1 MSIFAH
7 FVRLTTLAVALAACS
22 ETPATQIQ
30 PEAQDENFGVRAI
43 DPWADETPEQQDQEA
58 PQSTG
63 RRVYVPEP
71 SADQGERQDNNAN
84 GDRTEQTPEPN
95 PADPGNEEGEPA
107 DPEEGNTNDD
117 PAPEPE
123 PEPEPQDPPATGIQG
138 VYRFNDQQSLLY
150 VQVFKDN
157 STLGAR
163 FAHNHAIRSTNWTGV
178 LERVGAGTDCR
189 VSLELPVE
197 GLIVD
202 EPQMRRRVGY
212 DDDISDNQ
220 RAEIRGHMLADNQLN
235 INAHPTMAF
244 EGTRCSGADSDRGT
258 VSIDGRLTIRG
269 VTQAV
274 RMTMQYRLIDGTLY
288 LRGELGITH
297 SDFGFRPYSAFA
309 GSVRNQENMTLG
321 FDFQS
326 SQNN

>member
-22 ETPATQIQ
+22 EAPATQIQ
-30 PEAQDENFGVRAI
+30 PETNDENFGVRAI
-43 DPWADETPEQQDQEA
+43 DPWADETPGQQDQET
-58 PQSTG
+58 PQNTG

-71 SADQGERQDNNAN
+71 SADQGQRGN
-84 GDRTEQTPEPN
+84 GDSNGSGDEQTPEPN
-95 PADPGNEEGEPA
+95 PEDPRNEDNDPA
-107 DPEEGNTNDD
+107 DPPNDNNND
-117 PAPEPE
+117 PEPE
-123 PEPEPQDPPATGIQG
+123 PEPEPEDPPATGIQG

-178 LERVGAGTDCR
+178 LERIGAGTDCR

-212 DDDISDNQ
+212 DDEIADNQ
-220 RAEIRGHMLADNQLN
+220 RAEIRGHMLAENQLN
-235 INAHPTMAF
+235 IDAHPTMTF
-244 EGTRCSGADSDRGT
+244 EGSRCSGADSDRGNL
-258 VSIDGRLTIRG
+258 VIDGRLTIRG
-269 VTQAV
+269 VSQVV
-274 RMTMQYRLIDGTLY
+274 RMNMQYRLINGTLY

>member
-7 FVRLTTLAVALAACS
+7 FVRLTALAVALAACS
-22 ETPATQIQ
+22 EAPATQIQ
-30 PEAQDENFGVRAI
+30 PETNDENFGVRAI
-43 DPWADETPEQQDQEA
+43 DPWADETPEQQDPEERA
-58 PQSTG
+58 STG

-71 SADQGERQDNNAN
+71 APERRPDDGNNGNDA
-84 GDRTEQTPEPN
+84 EQTPEPN
-95 PADPGNEEGEPA
+95 PDNPRDEDDDPA
-107 DPEEGNTNDD
+107 DPQDDANND
-117 PAPEPE
+117 PEPE
-123 PEPEPQDPPATGIQG
+123 PEPEDPPATGIQG
-138 VYRFNDQQSLLY
+138 VYRFDDQQSLLY

-157 STLGAR
+157 STIGAR

-178 LERVGAGTDCR
+178 LERVGTGTDCR

-197 GLIVD
+197 GLVVD

-212 DDDISDNQ
+212 DDEISDNQ

-235 INAHPTMAF
+235 INAHPTMTF
-244 EGTRCSGADSDRGT
+244 EGTQCSGADGDRGDLA
-258 VSIDGRLTIRG
+258 IDGRLTIRG
-269 VTQAV
+269 VTQPV
-274 RMTMQYRLIDGTLY
+274 RMNMQYRLINGTLY

-297 SDFGFRPYSAFA
+297 TDFGFRPYSAFA

-326 SQNN
+326 SQN

>member
-22 ETPATQIQ
+22 EAPATQIQ
-30 PEAQDENFGVRAI
+30 PETNDENFGVRAI
-43 DPWADETPEQQDQEA
+43 DPWADETPDQQEQEE

-71 SADQGERQDNNAN
+71 SADRGERGDNDAN
-84 GDRTEQTPEPN
+84 GNNTEQTPEPTPEDPRNEDSDPAN
-95 PADPGNEEGEPA
+95 PDNS
-107 DPEEGNTNDD
+107 DDNND

-123 PEPEPQDPPATGIQG
+123 PEPEDPPATGIQG

-178 LERVGAGTDCR
+178 LERIGAGTDCR

-197 GLIVD
+197 GLVVD

-212 DDDISDNQ
+212 DDDIADNQ

-235 INAHPTMAF
+235 INEHSTMTF
-244 EGTRCSGADSDRGT
+244 EGTQCSGADNDRGT
-258 VSIDGRLTIRG
+258 LAIDGRLTIRG
-269 VTQAV
+269 ASKNV
-274 RMTMQYRLIDGTLY
+274 RMNMQYRLINGTLY

-326 SQNN
+326 IQN